1 MSDKKKNTLEI
12 KQERS
17 PELVE
22 IEKRFGLNAIKSN
35 LTRARSL
42 TVGTQFNGCYEVGI
56 RSDDGTYY
64 YTVITETDLPT
75 IRKIF
80 SVLYE

>member
-1 MSDKKKNTLEI
+1 MSNEEQKTVEI

-17 PELVE
+17 PELLE
-22 IEKRFGLNAIKSN
+22 IEKKFGLNAVKSN

-42 TVGTQFNGCYEVGI
+42 TVGTQFNGCYEIGI

-64 YTVITETDLPT
+64 YTVITQNDLPA
-75 IRKIF
+75 IRKMF